1 MTFTPSTRRPRGH
14 KGFQPDER
22 PLDSGHGFWPWALAR
37 DRVPSEGKSPR
48 GRPERSAAKS
58 KGDEV
63 GAPSSAGGT
72 HSTPQSMARERRT
85 GIVKD
90 DKYLKHCPGK
100 DHPECPERLQVLYAM
115 LEDPDMAGRFKE
127 VSARSATQEEL
138 HRVHSP
144 QYVRELEATEGVDF
158 TSLDSDTEACGLSH
172 EAALLAAGGLC
183 RAVGL
188 VCSGELDNAFA
199 LIRPPGHHAEKS
211 CAKGFCLYNNI
222 AIAAKFAQNHLGIKR
237 VLIVDWDLHHGNGTQ
252 HCFEQDP
259 TVLYFSVHRRHTFPG
274 TGKFREAGK
283 GDGKGYT
290 VNLPLPAGCGD
301 GEYLLLFE
309 RMLKPVALDFSPEI
323 VLVSAGFDI
332 HFADPLGSMALTPRG
347 FAGLTRSV
355 VEIAESCCQGR
366 VVMTLEGGYNLEA
379 LRDSVKAVLLEL
391 AGVTK
396 TDTAEIL
403 ATADK
408 RKIGRVLGKA
418 WRIHKRHWP
427 SLSVSIEPD
436 MRQRRSPGEWLGD
449 LLNEVIAY
457 LRS

>member
-1 MTFTPSTRRPRGH
+1 MSDPTPP
-14 KGFQPDER
+14 
-22 PLDSGHGFWPWALAR
+22 
-37 DRVPSEGKSPR
+37 
-48 GRPERSAAKS
+48 SAAC
-58 KGDEV
+58 
-63 GAPSSAGGT
+63 
-72 HSTPQSMARERRT
+72 ERRT

-90 DKYLKHCPGK
+90 DKYLNHCIGE
-100 DHPECPERLQVLYAM
+100 DHPECPERLQVIYAM

-127 VSARSATQEEL
+127 VSARSATKEEL
-138 HRVHSP
+138 RQVHSP
-144 QYVRELEATEGVDF
+144 QYLKDLESTEGRPF
-158 TSLDSDTEACGLSH
+158 TSLDKDTGTCALSH

-199 LIRPPGHHAEKS
+199 LIRPPGHHAERS
-211 CAKGFCLYNNI
+211 CAKGFCLYNNV
-222 AIAAKFAQNHLGIKR
+222 AIAAKFAQNRLGIKR

-259 TVLYFSVHRRHTFPG
+259 TVLYFSVHQRHTFPG
-274 TGKFREAGK
+274 SGKFRDKGK
-283 GDGKGYT
+283 SRGKGYT

-301 GEYLLLFE
+301 GDYLLLFE
-309 RMLKPVALDFSPEI
+309 RILKPIALDFSPEF

-347 FAGLTRSV
+347 FAALTRSV
-355 VEIAESCCQGR
+355 MEIAESCCQGR

-396 TDTAEIL
+396 TDTTEIL
-403 ATADK
+403 ATTDR
-408 RKIGRVLGKA
+408 RKIRRVLGKA
-418 WRIHKRHWP
+418 WRIHRRHWP
-427 SLSVSIEPD
+427 SLAVSMEPD
-436 MRQRRSPGEWLGD
+436 MRLRRSPREWLGD
-449 LLNEVIAY
+449 LLNEVIAT